1 MAEEHHGFV
10 VHQKHR
16 CDSCFVKPIVGKR
29 YTSAENKNF
38 DLCGRCFAKGKMEGL
53 TVAPALDKDRVASR
67 DFVLKLKL
75 EKGAAV
81 QVRRIRVSELF
92 VQGKNLSYDKLMG
105 VAAGFLDDIGKNTLA
120 ANSQVTYI
128 DSDGDKINISSDEEL
143 NDSFEGILKKLPIIT
158 PFRITVSVS
167 SNKDKPAGVG
177 GRIPIVGATVPRRSG
192 RNVSYSPAATLFA
205 NQPKAAQGPTADNAL
220 FIHGRHTCDSCSA
233 SPIVGTRYHSTKIP
247 DFDLCTKCYDN
258 YEGDKETDFQPQIH
272 DRDLKMQKRWSKRQ
286 NRRAAKATGNVAGM
300 WHRTNGDLVE
310 FLKNIQEQTGTL
322 IESAEIIQIPK
333 DEGTKKTEESDAKV
347 QDVNLAAARSPTVA
361 EKKKPPVQAGGA
373 ADSFLDD
380 AEGSIAEAIGKTLD
394 VCMQAIEDA
403 ADKSTAGGDGKMP
416 TINIKKIDAIT
427 SDALSIAS
435 SAITGVTEALQ
446 QMEEVNRDVVSAST
460 EPSTSAVA
468 PGSKS
473 DERKASAKVGDILS
487 DDEESEQWSI
497 VSDDKARAKNA
508 AEIVRD
514 FSLLKEEQEEDVS
527 ILSVEPLSPVLVAKW
542 DEELRQL
549 RELGFR
555 NERQIVDVLE
565 GLEAAHLMAN
575 SDDKISLDA
584 VINKL
589 V

>member
-1 MAEEHHGFV
+1 
-10 VHQKHR
+10 
-16 CDSCFVKPIVGKR
+16 
-29 YTSAENKNF
+29 
-38 DLCGRCFAKGKMEGL
+38 
-53 TVAPALDKDRVASR
+53 
-67 DFVLKLKL
+67 
-75 EKGAAV
+75 
-81 QVRRIRVSELF
+81 
-92 VQGKNLSYDKLMG
+92 
-105 VAAGFLDDIGKNTLA
+105 
-120 ANSQVTYI
+120 
-128 DSDGDKINISSDEEL
+128 
-143 NDSFEGILKKLPIIT
+143 
-158 PFRITVSVS
+158 
-167 SNKDKPAGVG
+167 
-177 GRIPIVGATVPRRSG
+177 
-192 RNVSYSPAATLFA
+192 
-205 NQPKAAQGPTADNAL
+205 
-220 FIHGRHTCDSCSA
+220 
-233 SPIVGTRYHSTKIP
+233 
-247 DFDLCTKCYDN
+247 
-258 YEGDKETDFQPQIH
+258 
-272 DRDLKMQKRWSKRQ
+272 
-286 NRRAAKATGNVAGM
+286 
-300 WHRTNGDLVE
+300 
-310 FLKNIQEQTGTL
+310 
-322 IESAEIIQIPK
+322 
-333 DEGTKKTEESDAKV
+333 
-347 QDVNLAAARSPTVA
+347 
-361 EKKKPPVQAGGA
+361 
-373 ADSFLDD
+373 
-380 AEGSIAEAIGKTLD
+380 
-394 VCMQAIEDA
+394 MQAIEDA

>member
-16 CDSCFVKPIVGKR
+16 CDRCFVKPIVGTR
-29 YTSAENKNF
+29 YTFADNKNF
-38 DLCGRCFAKGKMEGL
+38 DLCGRCYAKGKKEGL
-53 TVAPALDKDRVASR
+53 TVAPALDKYRVASR

-81 QVRRIRVSELF
+81 QCRKIRVSKLF
-92 VQGKNLSYDKLMG
+92 EQGTNLSYDKLMG
-105 VAAGFLDDIGKNTLA
+105 VAAGFLDGIGKTTLA

-143 NDSFEGILKKLPIIT
+143 SDSFEGILKKLPIVT

-167 SNKDKPAGVG
+167 SHKDKPAVVG

-286 NRRAAKATGNVAGM
+286 NRMAAKATGNVAGM

-322 IESAEIIQIPK
+322 IESAEVIQIPK
-333 DEGTKKTEESDAKV
+333 DEGTKNTEESDAKV
-347 QDVNLAAARSPTVA
+347 QDVNLANDRAARSPTEA
-361 EKKKPPVQAGGA
+361 EKKKTPVQAGGA
-373 ADSFLDD
+373 AGTSFLDD

-403 ADKSTAGGDGKMP
+403 ADKSTTGGDGKMP
-416 TINIKKIDAIT
+416 TINVKKIDAIT

-460 EPSTSAVA
+460 EPSIIAVA

-473 DERKASAKVGDILS
+473 DEKKASAKVGDILS
-487 DDEESEQWSI
+487 DEGSEQWSI
-497 VSDDKARAKNA
+497 VSDDKARAENA
-508 AEIVRD
+508 DEIVRD
-514 FSLLKEEQEEDVS
+514 FSLLEEDVS

-542 DEELRQL
+542 DEELLQL

-575 SDDKISLDA
+575 SDDKISLSA
-584 VINKL
+584 VIDKL